1 MPEPCRSPDRIGPA
15 LSLRVGSLPG
25 RLRGLCSFWVGKDAF
40 HAVLYAPLT
49 DRQVVVLMD
58 NDTAGDAAAAKAHTV
73 LAAASV
79 DQPVTL
85 VPLPVK
91 DAAQLLQEQ
100 GPDALRRSLADRRPL
115 ADLVVDRVE
124 KLHHARWGRYDQQ
137 TPSPEAR
144 LNILWAAA
152 PIVAVMPEAQQHRQ
166 NLRLAENL
174 TCPLSPSPPASTN
187 TVPHRRRG
195 PPATP
200 AYPHPLRS
208 GPT

>member
-1 MPEPCRSPDRIGPA
+1 MFDQSAHSKMSPVPPSLNRI
-15 LSLRVGSLPG
+15 
-25 RLRGLCSFWVGKDAF
+25 
-40 HAVLYAPLT
+40 APLT

-58 NDTAGDAAAAKAHTV
+58 NDAAGDAAAAKAHTV
-73 LAAASV
+73 LAAAGV

-152 PIVAVMPEAQQHRQ
+152 PIVAVMPGR
-166 NLRLAENL
+166 N
-174 TCPLSPSPPASTN
+174 N
-187 TVPHRRRG
+187 TGRTFG
-195 PPATP
+195 
-200 AYPHPLRS
+200 
-208 GPT
+208 